1 MVTKKKL
8 TKEEW
13 KAMTGTDMSL
23 ILPSDGSIETAK
35 ESSLNDT
42 GKEKS
47 EGTVEQTDFTSENL
61 QPSTGKEEAV
71 PTSQRRISYRQRKLS
86 LDEYRKTFLQVPKI
100 EDRKPVFVSG
110 EVRDRLD
117 EFVRRL
123 TKLQFWELAR
133 LSFGH
138 PENLAPLPKSG
149 GNPLSVV
156 ADCEKKNN
164 QKSNKENM
172 NDRKKN
178 RPRGRPRV
186 SGVCK
191 LSKAVTV
198 KFSKIDYERLCR
210 RSRQANLTLAE
221 FLRVSAFETTITAR
235 HSAEETA
242 AIRSLTGMANN
253 LNQLTR
259 LSHQAGFH
267 RTQRTVTELLL
278 KLKEIIVR
286 YRYGERR
293 PS

>member
-1 MVTKKKL
+1 
-8 TKEEW
+8 
-13 KAMTGTDMSL
+13 
-23 ILPSDGSIETAK
+23 
-35 ESSLNDT
+35 
-42 GKEKS
+42 
-47 EGTVEQTDFTSENL
+47 
-61 QPSTGKEEAV
+61 
-71 PTSQRRISYRQRKLS
+71 
-86 LDEYRKTFLQVPKI
+86 
-100 EDRKPVFVSG
+100 
-110 EVRDRLD
+110 
-117 EFVRRL
+117 
-123 TKLQFWELAR
+123 
-133 LSFGH
+133 
-138 PENLAPLPKSG
+138 
-149 GNPLSVV
+149 
-156 ADCEKKNN
+156 
-164 QKSNKENM
+164 M

-221 FLRVSAFETTITAR
+221 FLRVSAFETITAR

-242 AIRSLTGMANN
+242 VIRSLTGMANN

-267 RTQRTVTELLL
+267 RTQKTVTELLL

-286 YRYGERR
+286 YRHGEGR

>member
-1 MVTKKKL
+1 MAKVVTFSGMTDLL
-8 TKEEW
+8 TDSSHYSIQTVSSRPEGVTDKTSVLGVSEVIFRASRKPRSTPEEW
-13 KAMTGTDMSL
+13 
-23 ILPSDGSIETAK
+23 
-35 ESSLNDT
+35 
-42 GKEKS
+42 
-47 EGTVEQTDFTSENL
+47 
-61 QPSTGKEEAV
+61 
-71 PTSQRRISYRQRKLS
+71 RQS
-86 LDEYRKTFLQVPKI
+86 APDE
-100 EDRKPVFVSG
+100 
-110 EVRDRLD
+110 
-117 EFVRRL
+117 
-123 TKLQFWELAR
+123 
-133 LSFGH
+133 
-138 PENLAPLPKSG
+138 
-149 GNPLSVV
+149 
-156 ADCEKKNN
+156 
-164 QKSNKENM
+164 ENM

-221 FLRVSAFETTITAR
+221 FLRTSAFETTITAR

-242 AIRSLTGMANN
+242 VIRSLTGMANN

-267 RTQRTVTELLL
+267 RTQKTVTELLQ
-278 KLKEIIVR
+278 KLKDIIIR

>member
-1 MVTKKKL
+1 MTFSGMTDLLTDSSHYSIQTVSSRPEGVTDKTSVL
-8 TKEEW
+8 
-13 KAMTGTDMSL
+13 GV
-23 ILPSDGSIETAK
+23 
-35 ESSLNDT
+35 
-42 GKEKS
+42 S
-47 EGTVEQTDFTSENL
+47 EVIFRAS
-61 QPSTGKEEAV
+61 
-71 PTSQRRISYRQRKLS
+71 
-86 LDEYRKTFLQVPKI
+86 RKTSLH
-100 EDRKPVFVSG
+100 S
-110 EVRDRLD
+110 
-117 EFVRRL
+117 RRVEAIRSRWS
-123 TKLQFWELAR
+123 QI
-133 LSFGH
+133 
-138 PENLAPLPKSG
+138 
-149 GNPLSVV
+149 V
-156 ADCEKKNN
+156 KKNN
-164 QKSNKENM
+164 QKSKEENM
-172 NDRKKN
+172 NDRKNN

-242 AIRSLTGMANN
+242 VIRSLTGMANN

-267 RTQRTVTELLL
+267 RTQRTVIELLQ

-286 YRYGERR
+286 YRHGERR

>member
-1 MVTKKKL
+1 VTFSGMTDLL
-8 TKEEW
+8 TDYSHYSIQTVSSRPE
-13 KAMTGTDMSL
+13 GVTDKTSVL
-23 ILPSDGSIETAK
+23 GV
-35 ESSLNDT
+35 
-42 GKEKS
+42 S
-47 EGTVEQTDFTSENL
+47 EVIF
-61 QPSTGKEEAV
+61 
-71 PTSQRRISYRQRKLS
+71 R
-86 LDEYRKTFLQVPKI
+86 
-100 EDRKPVFVSG
+100 
-110 EVRDRLD
+110 
-117 EFVRRL
+117 
-123 TKLQFWELAR
+123 
-133 LSFGH
+133 
-138 PENLAPLPKSG
+138 ENLAPLPKSG
-149 GNPLSVV
+149 GNPLPVV

-164 QKSNKENM
+164 QKSKEENM

-178 RPRGRPRV
+178 RPRGRPKV

-221 FLRVSAFETTITAR
+221 FLRVSAFETTITVR

-242 AIRSLTGMANN
+242 FIRSLTGMANN

-267 RTQRTVTELLL
+267 RTQRTVTELLQ

-286 YRYGERR
+286 YRHGERR